1 MIFSIGILAQIIL
14 SVSRG
19 LNNGE
24 CIDSLISFITGT
36 SDFSYIERSRYTR
49 ILSCEENLPTKIKGD
64 TNDIEKVLGKT
75 GLRDI
80 AVNLE
85 NRFSMKMDSFGR
97 LRIVKAII
105 WCLSNESCQLG
116 DKIFRWSGKTRKEV
130 ISAKAISDF
139 WAFLAEALTYCYQI
153 DNKHVENYRFKIVD
167 HIEEIEKAV
176 QTTVAEKA
184 GREPYLLPKS
194 EVDKVFH
201 LESTRSIGKSH
212 ICITFHVLDDDGD
225 SFDYSKLKAFI
236 SRNIKRYVLS
246 LVKIDELEAAGM
258 EISQQA
264 SAEISKA
271 YFSRHYDFSKELGD
285 MLVYS
290 FCEGIKGCPKIL
302 TNYEV
307 CKEGLDNEQIGN
319 YGLHFQLRAD
329 GLILV
334 MTSSSM
340 RLKLIDAVKECI
352 DRSKI
357 MAEEKSVVKGLI
369 SPTLLRQTTDERTAL
384 VLTEFILKRDRNTT
398 KYGYTL
404 FIGYSFDRTNG
415 SLREQIEKDMADC
428 IKYLE
433 LEIINDS
440 IMAMRE
446 IDIYLVPF
454 NNAEEDPKRI
464 LREVLGLPK
473 EEN

>member
-24 CIDSLISFITGT
+24 CIDSLISSITGT

-49 ILSCEENLPTKIKGD
+49 ILSCEENLPTKIRGD

-80 AVNLE
+80 AINLE

-116 DKIFRWSGKTRKEV
+116 DKIFRWSGRTRKEV
-130 ISAKAISDF
+130 ISVKPISDF

-153 DNKHVENYRFKIVD
+153 DNKHAENYGFKIVD
-167 HIEEIEKAV
+167 HIEEIEKSV
-176 QTTVAEKA
+176 QIKVAEQIS
-184 GREPYLLPKS
+184 REPYLLPKS

-236 SRNIKRYVLS
+236 SRNIKRYVFS
-246 LVKIDELEAAGM
+246 FVKMDEIENAEM

-264 SAEISKA
+264 SVEISKA

-307 CKEGLDNEQIGN
+307 CKEGLDNERIGN

-415 SLREQIEKDMADC
+415 SLREQIEKDMAEC
-428 IKYLE
+428 VQYLE
-433 LEIINDS
+433 SEIQSDS
-440 IMAMRE
+440 KMTMRE
-446 IDIYLVPF
+446 MDIYLVPF
-454 NNAEEDPKRI
+454 NKADEDPQRI
-464 LREVLGLPK
+464 LKDVLGLPK
-473 EEN
+473 EGM

>member
-24 CIDSLISFITGT
+24 CIDSLISSITGT
-36 SDFSYIERSRYTR
+36 SDFSYFERSRYTR
-49 ILSCEENLPTKIKGD
+49 ILSCEENLPTRIRGD

-80 AVNLE
+80 ATNLE

-116 DKIFRWSGKTRKEV
+116 DKIFRWSGKTRKKV
-130 ISAKAISDF
+130 ISTKAISDF
-139 WAFLAEALTYCYQI
+139 WAFLAEVLTYCYQI
-153 DNKHVENYRFKIVD
+153 DNKHAENYGFKIGE
-167 HIEEIEKAV
+167 HIEEIESAV
-176 QTTVAEKA
+176 QITVIEKTD
-184 GREPYLLPKS
+184 REPYLLLKS
-194 EVDKVFH
+194 EVDQVFH

-225 SFDYSKLKAFI
+225 SFDYAKLKAFI
-236 SRNIKRYVLS
+236 SRNVKRYVLS

-264 SAEISKA
+264 SAEILKA
-271 YFSRHYDFSKELGD
+271 YFSRQYDFSKELGD

-307 CKEGLDNEQIGN
+307 CKEGLDNERIGN
-319 YGLHFQLRAD
+319 YGLHFQLRD
-329 GLILV
+329 DELILV

-384 VLTEFILKRDRNTT
+384 VLTEFILKRDSNTT
-398 KYGYTL
+398 KYSYTL
-404 FIGYSFDRTNG
+404 FIGYSFDRANG
-415 SLREQIEKDMADC
+415 SLREQMEKDMTDC
-428 IKYLE
+428 IQYLE
-433 LEIINDS
+433 SEILNDS
-440 IMAMRE
+440 RMKTRE

-454 NNAEEDPKRI
+454 NDAEEDPKRI

>member
-24 CIDSLISFITGT
+24 CIDSLISSITGT

-80 AVNLE
+80 ATNLE

-116 DKIFRWSGKTRKEV
+116 DKIFRWSGKTRKKV
-130 ISAKAISDF
+130 ISKKPISDF
-139 WAFLAEALTYCYQI
+139 WAFLAEVLTYCYQI
-153 DNKHVENYRFKIVD
+153 DNKHAENYGFKIGE
-167 HIEEIEKAV
+167 HIEEIESAV
-176 QTTVAEKA
+176 QITVIEKTD
-184 GREPYLLPKS
+184 REPYLLLKS
-194 EVDKVFH
+194 EVDQVFH

-225 SFDYSKLKAFI
+225 SFDYAKLKAFI
-236 SRNIKRYVLS
+236 SRNVKRYVLS

-264 SAEISKA
+264 SAEILKA
-271 YFSRHYDFSKELGD
+271 YFSRQYDFSKELGD

-307 CKEGLDNEQIGN
+307 CKEGLDNERIGN
-319 YGLHFQLRAD
+319 YGLHFQLRD
-329 GLILV
+329 DELILV

-384 VLTEFILKRDRNTT
+384 VLTEFILKRDSNTT
-398 KYGYTL
+398 KYSYTL
-404 FIGYSFDRTNG
+404 FIGYSFDRANG
-415 SLREQIEKDMADC
+415 SLREQMEKDMTDC
-428 IKYLE
+428 IQYLE
-433 LEIINDS
+433 SEILNDS
-440 IMAMRE
+440 RMKTRE

-454 NNAEEDPKRI
+454 NDAEEDPKRI

>member
-1 MIFSIGILAQIIL
+1 M
-14 SVSRG
+14 
-19 LNNGE
+19 
-24 CIDSLISFITGT
+24 
-36 SDFSYIERSRYTR
+36 
-49 ILSCEENLPTKIKGD
+49 
-64 TNDIEKVLGKT
+64 
-75 GLRDI
+75 
-80 AVNLE
+80 
-85 NRFSMKMDSFGR
+85 
-97 LRIVKAII
+97 
-105 WCLSNESCQLG
+105 
-116 DKIFRWSGKTRKEV
+116 
-130 ISAKAISDF
+130 
-139 WAFLAEALTYCYQI
+139 
-153 DNKHVENYRFKIVD
+153 
-167 HIEEIEKAV
+167 
-176 QTTVAEKA
+176 
-184 GREPYLLPKS
+184 
-194 EVDKVFH
+194 
-201 LESTRSIGKSH
+201 ESTRSIGKSH

-225 SFDYSKLKAFI
+225 FFDYAKLKAFI
-236 SRNIKRYVLS
+236 SRNVKRYVLS
-246 LVKIDELEAAGM
+246 LVKIDVLEAAEM

-307 CKEGLDNEQIGN
+307 CKEGLDNERIGN

-369 SPTLLRQTTDERTAL
+369 SPTLLRQTTDERTAF

-404 FIGYSFDRTNG
+404 FIGYSFDR
-415 SLREQIEKDMADC
+415 LMA
-428 IKYLE
+428 L
-433 LEIINDS
+433 
-440 IMAMRE
+440 
-446 IDIYLVPF
+446 
-454 NNAEEDPKRI
+454 
-464 LREVLGLPK
+464 
-473 EEN
+473 